1 MGIDVCSLWA
11 YCYPYELKI
20 LVGLLDHCKNDFW
33 ESWLGDS
40 GNLPFLVAY
49 SWPFVNG
56 DGGLFCDDGYGDFS
70 RFAGRP
76 HQDVNAEVEGV
87 GAVGV
92 PCAAMFELD
101 WDRNARTN
109 F

>member
-1 MGIDVCSLWA
+1 V
-11 YCYPYELKI
+11 I
-20 LVGLLDHCKNDFW
+20 LVGPLDRYKNDFW
-33 ESWLGDS
+33 ESWLGGS
-40 GNLPFLVAY
+40 GNLPFQVAY

-70 RFAGRP
+70 RFAGLLP
-76 HQDVNAEVEGV
+76 DVNAEVEGV

-101 WDRNARTN
+101 WDRNAPTN